1 MKKQLFKSIKNSN
14 KRRVLRE
21 LKEAVEE
28 LKLVKQGKLKGRPA
42 RELLEEL

>member
-14 KRRVLRE
+14 KRRILRE

-28 LKLVKQGKLKGRPA
+28 LKLVKQCKFVGRPA